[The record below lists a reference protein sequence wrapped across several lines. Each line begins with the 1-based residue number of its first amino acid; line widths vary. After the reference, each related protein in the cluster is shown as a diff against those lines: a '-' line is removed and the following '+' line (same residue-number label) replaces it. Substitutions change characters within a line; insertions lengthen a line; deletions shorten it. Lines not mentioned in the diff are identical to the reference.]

1 MPNGHTSWPHKRWN
15 SVVHPLKNMMTGT
28 LMILGPETPVGRSI
42 VVHVKKEKN
51 LMSHAPDPEE
61 RTHPL
66 QGPAAATD
74 RFLAVVQGTADL
86 FWILTPDGSMQEISP
101 SWQAFTGQQ
110 DSSCQGPAWLD
121 AVYSADQPQLESML
135 HHCVLSS
142 QPAESECRIRRS
154 DGVYRLIR
162 VRAFPVSTPHGTIR
176 ELVVCGT
183 DITSEQMSEAQIQ
196 LAVKASGVGT
206 WHLDLVT
213 QQFVATDQ
221 GKRLCGIASDA
232 PIT

>member
-1 MPNGHTSWPHKRWN
+1 M
-15 SVVHPLKNMMTGT
+15 L
-28 LMILGPETPVGRSI
+28 LGSEAPVCGII
-42 VVHVKKEKN
+42 VVQVRRWKS
-51 LMSHAPDPEE
+51 LMVLSHSPDPEE
-61 RTHPL
+61 RNAPS
-66 QGPAAATD
+66 QGPVAATD

-86 FWILTPDGSMQEISP
+86 FWILTPAGEMQEISP

-110 DSSCQGPAWLD
+110 DSSCQGTGWLD
-121 AVYSADQPQLESML
+121 AVYRADQPQLETML
-135 HHCVLSS
+135 HPFVLSS
-142 QPAESECRIRRS
+142 QPTESECHIRRS

-206 WHLDLVT
+206 WHLDLV
-213 QQFVATDQ
+213 
-221 GKRLCGIASDA
+221 
-232 PIT
+232 